1 MQDLKS
7 LIYHT
12 NNFDE
17 HCITKV
23 APLLRKKLP
32 LHLDELRL
40 INLNITGKISQE
52 LVQELRIKNQ
62 LSKLALVHVNLTD
75 EAFDILIEVVSKS
88 RNLKELDISW
98 CERNYEDFIPFFE
111 MLSGNRKLS
120 YLNLSCN
127 SLFDHRKG
135 DDGQLTKDTEDAL
148 LNLVTFMKKNPYLQ
162 HLDLTQANLSDL
174 IIQKIAS
181 NLRKC

>member
-1 MQDLKS
+1 MSMGHCEALGNALKIDKTIKRLLFKNCGLDDEEFSVILEACSQMEDFKS

-135 DDGQLTKDTEDAL
+135 DDG
-148 LNLVTFMKKNPYLQ
+148 
-162 HLDLTQANLSDL
+162 
-174 IIQKIAS
+174 
-181 NLRKC
+181 